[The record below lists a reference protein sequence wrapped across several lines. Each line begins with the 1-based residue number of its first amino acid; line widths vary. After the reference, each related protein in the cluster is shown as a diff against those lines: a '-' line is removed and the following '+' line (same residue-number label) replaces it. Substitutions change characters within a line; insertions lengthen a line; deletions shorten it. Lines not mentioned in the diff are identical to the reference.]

1 MFQHSFTFLVLGACL
16 KFMPVCVDLLFD
28 FRFGS
33 VRFIFLPG
41 RCVRKRTIG
50 HQLVNE
56 EGKVDGETPPPF
68 LFSLHLLPAAPTLF
82 CPSRHAFNNFTC
94 CKRDVT
100 AANCNRRFNRNPRL
114 QHLPLR
120 KTLQYFPSFFYDL
133 ESFSQL
139 SGAAMGPFLSFRFA

>member
-1 MFQHSFTFLVLGACL
+1 MFQHSFTFLVLAACL

-56 EGKVDGETPPPF
+56 EGKVDGETPP
-68 LFSLHLLPAAPTLF
+68 SSS
-82 CPSRHAFNNFTC
+82 PSTSYQ
-94 CKRDVT
+94 
-100 AANCNRRFNRNPRL
+100 
-114 QHLPLR
+114 QH
-120 KTLQYFPSFFYDL
+120 
-133 ESFSQL
+133 QL
-139 SGAAMGPFLSFRFA
+139 SFVRLGMLSTISPVANET

>member
-1 MFQHSFTFLVLGACL
+1 MFQHSFTFLVLAACL

-56 EGKVDGETPPPF
+56 EGKVDGEPPPLPLLPPPPTSSPNSILSVSACF
-68 LFSLHLLPAAPTLF
+68 QQFHLLQT
-82 CPSRHAFNNFTC
+82 R
-94 CKRDVT
+94 RDSGQ
-100 AANCNRRFNRNPRL
+100 L
-114 QHLPLR
+114 QPPL
-120 KTLQYFPSFFYDL
+120 
-133 ESFSQL
+133 
-139 SGAAMGPFLSFRFA
+139 